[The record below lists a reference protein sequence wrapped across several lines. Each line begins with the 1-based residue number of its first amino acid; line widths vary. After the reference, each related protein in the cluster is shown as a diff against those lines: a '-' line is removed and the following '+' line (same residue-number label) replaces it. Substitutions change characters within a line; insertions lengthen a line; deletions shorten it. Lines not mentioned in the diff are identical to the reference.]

1 MKIVKKIDA
10 SNRVVIPTAIRDIL
24 GIASGDEVEFIID
37 GGRVVITKA
46 TAAEEKSRKQIAA
59 DVLRQFGYAV
69 PPELLS

>member
-37 GGRVVITKA
+37 GSKVVITKA

-69 PPELLS
+69 PPELLT